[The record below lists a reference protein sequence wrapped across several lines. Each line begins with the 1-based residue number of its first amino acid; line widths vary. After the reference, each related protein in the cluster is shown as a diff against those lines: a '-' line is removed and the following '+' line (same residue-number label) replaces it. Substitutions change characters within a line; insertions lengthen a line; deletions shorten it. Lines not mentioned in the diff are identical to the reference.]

1 MQKDHFRNRNI
12 ADISLSFFVFFVLL
26 FFTYGIL
33 FRAPYTGLHFDSRNG
48 QIVGM
53 YVESDPPALQLGD
66 ILTRVGGVSWQ
77 DYYEN
82 SRQGLFEDA
91 QAGDVIEVLF
101 NRNDVELT
109 TQWKIPGFTQRE
121 FNSRFLNIW
130 WLAYIYW
137 LFGTVA
143 LLLMRPRDIIRWLFI
158 TANYLTAL
166 FLIFGAMSGWHLW
179 ESSILLHAVTW
190 LILPVYLHLHWLFPQ
205 ALSKTPKWA
214 FPLLYMISILF
225 AIGEI
230 IQVMPR
236 SVYALA
242 FLLALVGSA
251 GLQFLHFV
259 KRPEQRREVGL
270 LGISIALVIIPLIVL
285 LISGTS
291 SKISYLTFL
300 ILPFMPLSYFY
311 VIYRRQMG
319 GLELRANRLI
329 SAYAFLIILGTILLF
344 LFQQVALLSVSDEA
358 VVFLMMGLTM
368 LTVFFSVMVFPAFQA
383 FVEQRYLGIKLP
395 YQNLQE
401 TYSSRIAASASMS
414 SLLLLLHDEVF
425 PSLLVRQFV
434 FMHVHNGNL
443 KILLT
448 QNVSANELPDE
459 NKINELVVRSG
470 KYTPHLSSK
479 DEWIRLVLPLRVGDS
494 LIGFWLLGRRDP
506 DDLYSLAEIPI
517 LQSLANQTAI
527 GLSNI
532 LHAEQ
537 LRKMYQLDIE
547 RYEQERLSLA
557 LDLHDSILN
566 QLAVLR
572 NNLEET
578 NVSPKF
584 QIAYEELTRRLR
596 EIVSDLR
603 PPMLMYGFKPAIEEL
618 ADNLMERIGDRVK
631 IKVDIQLNEERYP
644 QTIEQHL
651 YRIVQEACE
660 NALRHSHATQISI
673 NAKLMQDCVSLL
685 IEDNGIGFPMEGRIE
700 LDDLLVGNHFGLVG
714 MMERAMLIGA
724 QVDIHSMPGNGTQ
737 VQVIW
742 DIDN

>member
-1 MQKDHFRNRNI
+1 
-12 ADISLSFFVFFVLL
+12 
-26 FFTYGIL
+26 
-33 FRAPYTGLHFDSRNG
+33 
-48 QIVGM
+48 
-53 YVESDPPALQLGD
+53 
-66 ILTRVGGVSWQ
+66 
-77 DYYEN
+77 
-82 SRQGLFEDA
+82 
-91 QAGDVIEVLF
+91 
-101 NRNDVELT
+101 
-109 TQWKIPGFTQRE
+109 
-121 FNSRFLNIW
+121 
-130 WLAYIYW
+130 
-137 LFGTVA
+137 
-143 LLLMRPRDIIRWLFI
+143 
-158 TANYLTAL
+158 
-166 FLIFGAMSGWHLW
+166 
-179 ESSILLHAVTW
+179 
-190 LILPVYLHLHWLFPQ
+190 
-205 ALSKTPKWA
+205 
-214 FPLLYMISILF
+214 
-225 AIGEI
+225 
-230 IQVMPR
+230 
-236 SVYALA
+236 
-242 FLLALVGSA
+242 
-251 GLQFLHFV
+251 
-259 KRPEQRREVGL
+259 
-270 LGISIALVIIPLIVL
+270 
-285 LISGTS
+285 
-291 SKISYLTFL
+291 
-300 ILPFMPLSYFY
+300 
-311 VIYRRQMG
+311 
-319 GLELRANRLI
+319 
-329 SAYAFLIILGTILLF
+329 
-344 LFQQVALLSVSDEA
+344 LLSVSDEA

-368 LTVFFSVMVFPAFQA
+368 LAVFFSLMVFPTFQA

-425 PSLLVRQFV
+425 PSLLVRQFA
-434 FMHVHNGNL
+434 FTHVHNGNL

-479 DEWIRLVLPLRVGDS
+479 DEWIRLILPLRVGDS

-578 NVSPKF
+578 NLSQKF

-618 ADNLMERIGDRVK
+618 VDNLMERIGDKVK

-660 NALRHSHATQISI
+660 NALRHSHATQITI

-685 IEDNGIGFPMEGRIE
+685 IEDNGIGFPIEGRIE

-724 QVDIHSMPGNGTQ
+724 QVDIHSIPGNGTQ
-737 VQVIW
+737 IQVIW